1 MAETQASKTSVD
13 TGQQYLAAVYAK
25 ALLGATERAANTEAV
40 LEELEAL
47 LSEVFQRLPKLESAL
62 TSPRVGQE
70 EKLRLLEL
78 AIGSRVSQSL
88 LDFLKVLA
96 RRGRLDCLR
105 AITRAARQQLNEIR
119 GRVEVTLVTAEPLG
133 EDSTRQ
139 AAERLQT
146 ALGQEIDL
154 STSVDPDL
162 IGGAIVRVGDTI
174 IDGSVINRLEQMRRT
189 AHTNS
194 AQKMR
199 DELDRFATSN

>member
-13 TGQQYLAAVYAK
+13 TRQQYLAAVYAK
-25 ALLGATERAANTEAV
+25 ALLGATERAGNTEAV

-47 LSEVFQRLPKLESAL
+47 LSEVFQQLPKLESAL

-146 ALGQEIDL
+146 ALGQQIDL

-174 IDGSVINRLEQMRRT
+174 FDGSVINRLEQMRRT

>member
-25 ALLGATERAANTEAV
+25 ALLGATERAGNTEAV

-47 LSEVFQRLPKLESAL
+47 LSEVFQQLPKLESAL

-174 IDGSVINRLEQMRRT
+174 FDGSVINRLEQMRRT

>member
-25 ALLGATERAANTEAV
+25 ALLGATERAGNTEAV

-119 GRVEVTLVTAEPLG
+119 GRVEVTRVTAEPLG

-174 IDGSVINRLEQMRRT
+174 FDGSVINRLEQMRRT

-194 AQKMR
+194 AKKMR

>member
-25 ALLGATERAANTEAV
+25 ALLGATERAGNTEAV

-139 AAERLQT
+139 AADRLQT

-174 IDGSVINRLEQMRRT
+174 FDGSVINRLEQMRRT

>member
-146 ALGQEIDL
+146 ALGQQIDL

-174 IDGSVINRLEQMRRT
+174 FDGSVINRLEQMRRT
-189 AHTNS
+189 AHSNS

>member
-25 ALLGATERAANTEAV
+25 ALLGATERAGNTEAV

-47 LSEVFQRLPKLESAL
+47 LSEVFQQLPKLESAL

-146 ALGQEIDL
+146 ALGQQIDL

-174 IDGSVINRLEQMRRT
+174 FDGSVINRLEQMRRT
-189 AHTNS
+189 AHSNS

>member
-1 MAETQASKTSVD
+1 MADTQASKTSVD

-25 ALLGATERAANTEAV
+25 ALLGATERAGNTEAV

-174 IDGSVINRLEQMRRT
+174 FDGSVINRLEQMRRT

>member
-25 ALLGATERAANTEAV
+25 ALLGATDRAGNTEAV

-47 LSEVFQRLPKLESAL
+47 LSEVFQQLPKLESTL
-62 TSPRVGQE
+62 TSPRVGQA

-88 LDFLKVLA
+88 LDFLKGLA

-174 IDGSVINRLEQMRRT
+174 FDGSVINRLEQMRRT

>member
-1 MAETQASKTSVD
+1 MAETQASQTSVD

-25 ALLGATERAANTEAV
+25 ALLGATERAGNTETV

-47 LSEVFQRLPKLESAL
+47 LAEVFQRLPKLENAL

-70 EKLRLLEL
+70 EKIRLLEL
-78 AIGSRVSQSL
+78 AIGSRVSRSL

-105 AITRAARQQLNEIR
+105 AIARAARQQLNELR
-119 GRVEVTLVTAEPLG
+119 GRVEVTLTTAEPLG

-146 ALGQEIDL
+146 ALGQQIDL
-154 STSVDPDL
+154 STTVDPDL

-174 IDGSVINRLEQMRRT
+174 FDGSVLNHLEQMRRT
-189 AHTNS
+189 AHSKS
-194 AQKMR
+194 AQKIR
-199 DELDRFATSN
+199 EELDRFATSN

>member
-25 ALLGATERAANTEAV
+25 ALLGATERAGNTEAV

-47 LSEVFQRLPKLESAL
+47 LSEVFQQLPKLESTL
-62 TSPRVGQE
+62 TSPRVGQA

-78 AIGSRVSQSL
+78 AIGSRVSRSL

-105 AITRAARQQLNEIR
+105 AISRAARQQLNEIR

-133 EDSTRQ
+133 DDSKRQ

-146 ALGQEIDL
+146 ALGQQIDL

-174 IDGSVINRLEQMRRT
+174 FDGSVINRLEQMRRT
-189 AHTNS
+189 AHSKS
-194 AQKMR
+194 AQKIR

>member
-25 ALLGATERAANTEAV
+25 ALLGATERAGNTEAV

-146 ALGQEIDL
+146 ALGQQIDL

-174 IDGSVINRLEQMRRT
+174 FDGSVINRLEQMRRT

>member
-25 ALLGATERAANTEAV
+25 ALLGATERAGNTEAV

-133 EDSTRQ
+133 EDSKRQ

-174 IDGSVINRLEQMRRT
+174 FDGSVINRLEQMRRT

>member
-25 ALLGATERAANTEAV
+25 ALLGATERVGNTEAV
-40 LEELEAL
+40 LEELETL
-47 LSEVFQRLPKLESAL
+47 LSEVFQQLPKLENAL

-174 IDGSVINRLEQMRRT
+174 FDGSVINRLEQMRRT

>member
-25 ALLGATERAANTEAV
+25 ALLGATERAGNTEAV

-174 IDGSVINRLEQMRRT
+174 FDGSVINRLEQMRRT

>member
-25 ALLGATERAANTEAV
+25 ALLGATERAGNTEAV

-47 LSEVFQRLPKLESAL
+47 LSEVFQQLPKLESAL

-78 AIGSRVSQSL
+78 AIGSRVSRAL

-146 ALGQEIDL
+146 ALGQQIDL

-174 IDGSVINRLEQMRRT
+174 FDGSVINRLEQMRRT
-189 AHTNS
+189 AHSNS

>member
-1 MAETQASKTSVD
+1 MSETQASKTSVD

-25 ALLGATERAANTEAV
+25 ALLGATERAGNTEAV

-146 ALGQEIDL
+146 ALGQQIDL

-174 IDGSVINRLEQMRRT
+174 FDGSVINRLEQMRRT

>member
-25 ALLGATERAANTEAV
+25 ALLGAPERAGNTEDV

-146 ALGQEIDL
+146 ALGQQIDL

-174 IDGSVINRLEQMRRT
+174 FDGSVINRLEQMRRT
-189 AHTNS
+189 AHSNS

>member
-25 ALLGATERAANTEAV
+25 ALLGATERAGNTEAV

-174 IDGSVINRLEQMRRT
+174 FDGSVINRLEQMRRT
-189 AHTNS
+189 AHSNS

>member
-1 MAETQASKTSVD
+1 MADTQASKTSVD

-25 ALLGATERAANTEAV
+25 ALLGATERAGNPEAV

-174 IDGSVINRLEQMRRT
+174 FDGSVINRLEQMRRT

>member
-25 ALLGATERAANTEAV
+25 ALLGATERVGNTEAV
-40 LEELEAL
+40 LEELETL
-47 LSEVFQRLPKLESAL
+47 LSEVFQQLPKLENAL

-146 ALGQEIDL
+146 ALGQQIDL

-174 IDGSVINRLEQMRRT
+174 FDGSVINRLEQMRRT
-189 AHTNS
+189 AHSNS

>member
-174 IDGSVINRLEQMRRT
+174 FDGSVINRLEQMRRT

>member
-25 ALLGATERAANTEAV
+25 ALLGATERAGNTEAV

-47 LSEVFQRLPKLESAL
+47 LSEVFQRLPKLETAL

-174 IDGSVINRLEQMRRT
+174 FDGSVINRLEQMRRT

>member
-25 ALLGATERAANTEAV
+25 ALLGATERAGNTEAV

-47 LSEVFQRLPKLESAL
+47 LSEVFQQLPKLESTL
-62 TSPRVGQE
+62 TSPRVGQA

-78 AIGSRVSQSL
+78 AIGSRVSRSL

-105 AITRAARQQLNEIR
+105 AISRAARQQLNEIR

-133 EDSTRQ
+133 EDSKRQ

-146 ALGQEIDL
+146 ALGQQIDL

-174 IDGSVINRLEQMRRT
+174 FDGSVINRLEQMRRT

>member
-25 ALLGATERAANTEAV
+25 ALLGATERAGNTEAV

-47 LSEVFQRLPKLESAL
+47 LSEVFQQLPKLESAL

-146 ALGQEIDL
+146 ALGQQIDL

-174 IDGSVINRLEQMRRT
+174 FDGSVINRLEQMRRT

>member
-25 ALLGATERAANTEAV
+25 ALLGATERAGNTEDV

-146 ALGQEIDL
+146 ALGQQIDL

-174 IDGSVINRLEQMRRT
+174 FDGSVINRLEQMRRT

>member
-25 ALLGATERAANTEAV
+25 ALLGATERAGNTEAV

-47 LSEVFQRLPKLESAL
+47 LSEVFQQLPKLESTL
-62 TSPRVGQE
+62 TSPRVGQA

-78 AIGSRVSQSL
+78 AIGSRVSRSL

-105 AITRAARQQLNEIR
+105 AISRAARQQLNEIR

-174 IDGSVINRLEQMRRT
+174 FDGSVINRLEQMRRT